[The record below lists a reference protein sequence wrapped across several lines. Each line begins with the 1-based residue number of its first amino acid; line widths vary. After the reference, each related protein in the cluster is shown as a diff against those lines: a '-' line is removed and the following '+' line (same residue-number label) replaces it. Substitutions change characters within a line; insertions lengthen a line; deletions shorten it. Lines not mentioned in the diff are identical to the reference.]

1 ELENVLY
8 QHAAVAECAVIGIP
22 DELWGEDI
30 CAFVQRKEDTFVTPT
45 ELKEFC
51 RAKIAAYKQA
61 KIIIMINDLPDLQE
75 IPKGPTKKVLYRQL
89 QQYYANMVGRRKT
102 SEGGRA

>member
-1 ELENVLY
+1 MLY

-22 DELWGEDI
+22 DALWGEDI
-30 CAFVQRKEDTFVTPT
+30 CAFVQRKENAFVTPAQ
-45 ELKEFC
+45 LKEFC

-61 KIIIMINDLPDLQE
+61 KVIILIDDLPDLHE

-89 QQYYANMVGRRKT
+89 QQYYARMVSRRES
-102 SEGGRA
+102 SEGGTT